1 MMKTWGIKNQVLLLA
16 LFPTITISFLLGI
29 YFTSV
34 RVQDLEYCLNNLGK
48 TLTMRL
54 TFSAEN
60 ALFTK
65 NLSKLHHLASKTM
78 MESDVNSVIFY
89 DTQGN
94 EIIKMGLSNN
104 GMPPA
109 FDFKTITPQKKLI
122 IQESTETLTFI
133 APIYLRTANP
143 NYHKQHT
150 GWLKLELNRYDTHL
164 REYEIILS
172 NVIIV
177 LLGLTISGIL
187 ALKLG
192 HDVTLPIMRLTE
204 TVEKITHGH
213 FTLPEPRE
221 QPLYRE
227 FQILEAGIHTMAT
240 ELCNAHGE
248 LQNKVNKA
256 TADLRR
262 SLEMIEVQNLELEL
276 ARKHA
281 ENLNEMKS
289 QFLANM
295 SHEIRTPL
303 NGLIGFIHLLK
314 KSPLNPRQADY
325 IAIVEKSSNYLLAII
340 NDILDFSKIEANK
353 LQLELM
359 PIDLY
364 ECVEDVLTLF
374 APNAQEKHIELVPI
388 VYSDVPPCVMGDPM
402 RIKQIITNLVSNAIK
417 FTREGGVIVRVMLEQ
432 ALETQYRIS
441 ISVTD
446 TGIGMSMDEQQ
457 ALFQAFNQPMGTS
470 RKYGGTGLGLAISKK
485 LVEQMDGVIGLESEP
500 GKGATFW
507 FTFIADK
514 PDESIGRKEESTQ
527 LQGTRLLLCEKNP
540 MTRLALSHLLTRWG
554 IRVKEVDQLENIKPA
569 LEQAMLEKDPF
580 WIVLFGVNQVNHL
593 EHHCQTYPCPTAILG
608 NTSNPEH
615 YQPLLDQGVALYL
628 SKPVTRKKF
637 FDALCQ
643 LLSITN
649 IPSETPCLES
659 PPQTELTSPILP
671 SARTQILTVDDHPDN
686 LKLIQALVQEL
697 GAEADTAMSGRIAV
711 SRLKTHRYNLIFM
724 DIQMPEMNGIEATQ
738 AIRAWELEEQLEP
751 TPIIALTAHAM
762 VNEREALMQAGFNDY
777 LIKPVTEQ
785 TLRMIISKWTQRGIT
800 FNRTVSTPPPIS
812 QSKIDAIQK
821 DILSQLIASLSTEH
835 SQIMQ
840 AFESGDL
847 VLMRDRV
854 HRLHGAVCYCGVPA
868 FRTCIQALENAI
880 VSADQEGIE
889 RCLYTFTAECN
900 ALTSMALLSPA

>member
-1 MMKTWGIKNQVLLLA
+1 MGIMKTWGIKNQVLLLA
-16 LFPTITISFLLGI
+16 LFPTIAISFLLGI

-34 RVQDLEYCLNNLGK
+34 RVQDLEYCLKNLGK
-48 TLTMRL
+48 TLSMRL

-60 ALFTK
+60 ALFTQ
-65 NLSKLHHLASKTM
+65 NLSKLHNLASKTM

-89 DTQGN
+89 DTHGN
-94 EIIKMGLSNN
+94 EIVKMGLSDK

-109 FDFKTITPQKKLI
+109 FDFTTITPQKKLM
-122 IQESTETLTFI
+122 IQETPETLTFI
-133 APIYLRTANP
+133 APIFLRRANP

-172 NVIIV
+172 NAIIV

-192 HDVTLPIMRLTE
+192 HDVTSPIMRLTE
-204 TVEKITHGH
+204 KVEEITRGN
-213 FTLPEPRE
+213 FNILLPNE

-227 FQILEAGIHTMAT
+227 FQILESGIHTMAA
-240 ELCNAHGE
+240 ELHNAHGE

-262 SLEMIEVQNLELEL
+262 SLEMIEVQNIELEL

-314 KSPLNPRQADY
+314 KSPLNPRQTEY
-325 IAIVEKSSNYLLAII
+325 ISIVEKSSNYLLAII

-353 LQLELM
+353 LQLEFM

-364 ECVEDVLTLF
+364 ECVEDILTLF
-374 APNAQEKHIELVPI
+374 APNAQEKQIELVPI
-388 VYSDVPPCVMGDPM
+388 IYSDVPHCVMCDPM
-402 RIKQIITNLVSNAIK
+402 RIKQILGNLVNNAIK
-417 FTREGGVIVRVMLEQ
+417 FTAEGGVIVRVMLEQ
-432 ALETQYRIS
+432 ELETQYRIS

-446 TGIGMSMDEQQ
+446 TGIGLSFDEQR

-485 LVEQMDGVIGLESEP
+485 LVEQMGGAIGLESETE
-500 GKGATFW
+500 KGATFW
-507 FTFIADK
+507 FTFVADK
-514 PDESIGRKEESTQ
+514 PEPSLQLAEEPTQ
-527 LQGTRLLLCEKNP
+527 LQGIRLLLCERNP
-540 MTRLALSHLLTRWG
+540 MTRLALSHLLICWG
-554 IRVKEVDQLENIKPA
+554 IRVQEIDHFDHITPT
-569 LEQAMLEKDPF
+569 LEKAIIDQDPF
-580 WIVLFGVNQVNHL
+580 WVVLFGVNQVDDLNYHYRS
-593 EHHCQTYPCPTAILG
+593 YPCPTAILG
-608 NTSNPEH
+608 NTSDPEQ

-628 SKPVTRKKF
+628 SKPITRKKF

-643 LLSITN
+643 LLSMTN
-649 IPSETPCLES
+649 SRYDAPALGS
-659 PPQTELTSPILP
+659 PPKLDPPPELPVSTSI
-671 SARTQILTVDDHPDN
+671 QVLTVDDNPDN
-686 LKLIQALVQEL
+686 LKLIQALVHEL
-697 GAEADTAMSGRIAV
+697 GAEADTALSGLIAL
-711 SRLKTHRYNLIFM
+711 SHLQERQYDLIFM
-724 DIQMPEMNGIEATQ
+724 DIQMPEMNGIETTQ
-738 AIRAWELEEQLEP
+738 AIRLWEAKEGLEP
-751 TPIIALTAHAM
+751 TPIVALTAHAM

-800 FNRTVSTPPPIS
+800 FGNAKVE
-812 QSKIDAIQK
+812 AIQK
-821 DILSQLIASLSTEH
+821 DILSKLVRTLSQEQH
-835 SQIMQ
+835 DIVQ
-840 AFESGDL
+840 AFEAGNL
-847 VLMRDRV
+847 ALMRDRV
-854 HRLHGAVCYCGVPA
+854 HRLHGAVCYCGVPV
-868 FRTCIQALENAI
+868 FRVCIQALENAI
-880 VSADQEGIE
+880 VMAEKREIE
-889 RCLYTFTAECN
+889 SCLQAFIKECSKLTFLNEATT
-900 ALTSMALLSPA
+900 L